1 MKPRIVAILAV
12 AWVFALS
19 GCASSE
25 RDTLSLSGFKSV
37 TVVVKVKDNLPYA
50 SDKLTEL
57 AQRGIDDVIAS
68 NLTWSKTAKPQ
79 AELTLEITDIYE
91 PSDMEQ
97 LTIGIPYQIRYTLSG
112 RDAETK
118 APLGVAY
125 GLSKARVRAS
135 ILVEGS
141 QAAFFDKNFERGWS
155 DSTRQNPVVGQLV
168 VNFERD
174 INHARKRP
182 PQLAPTPQPRRATDS
197 AQVANALP
205 KK

>member
-1 MKPRIVAILAV
+1 M
-12 AWVFALS
+12 AWVMLLS

-37 TVVVKVKDNLPYA
+37 TVVVKVQENLPYA

-68 NLTWSKTAKPQ
+68 NLTWSKTAKPR

-91 PSDMEQ
+91 PSEAAQ
-97 LTIGIPYQIRYTLSG
+97 LTIGIPYQIKYTLTG

-118 APLGVAY
+118 APLGVVY

-155 DSTRQNPVVGQLV
+155 DGTRQSPIVGQLV

-174 INHARKRP
+174 INHARKRQP
-182 PQLAPTPQPRRATDS
+182 SLAPTPQPQSPQDKLVVNKGRL
-197 AQVANALP
+197 VALNGN
-205 KK
+205 